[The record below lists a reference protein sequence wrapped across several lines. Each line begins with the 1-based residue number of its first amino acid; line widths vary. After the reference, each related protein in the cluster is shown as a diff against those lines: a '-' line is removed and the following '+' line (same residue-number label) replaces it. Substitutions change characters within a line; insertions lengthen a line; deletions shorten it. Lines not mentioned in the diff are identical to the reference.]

1 MKVHKY
7 VFRRL
12 LQDECDR
19 FIGRYGKNPLTG
31 LKQMLDQNKVKYT
44 TLSEDEIIVVVGEKK
59 IRLVQEN

>member
-19 FIGRYGKNPLTG
+19 FVRRYGKNPLTG

-44 TLSEDEIIVVVGEKK
+44 TLSKDEIIVVVGEKK
-59 IRLVQEN
+59 IRLVQED